1 MVQAVL
7 IERSGGGAIPAIG
20 IPMRLAAIVILTAGM
35 LSCARAE
42 ASRQPVEVEMSNV
55 DLHMT
60 PDITL
65 HVRHLR
71 GRFQPAAQRAVP
83 YLDDKTSYTV
93 AVDTGVVSI
102 GLASLNALMSQT
114 LADDKSNVDKL
125 KISVDEDGNLRQKGV
140 IDKAINIPFNV
151 KAGVEA
157 TPDGRLRVHMK
168 SVKGFGIPMKR
179 LMKIFHL
186 EMDDLLRVRPGNGV
200 TVDGNDL
207 LLDPARLMPPPAL
220 SGRLTTARIENNA
233 VVQVF
238 GDGAPR
244 HLSPPA
250 VSRNFIYWRGGSL
263 SFGKLT
269 MTATDLE
276 LVDMDP
282 KDPFDFSVERWN
294 DQLVAGYSKTT
305 ARRGLKAHM
314 PDYND
319 LPRR

>member
-1 MVQAVL
+1 M
-7 IERSGGGAIPAIG
+7 G
-20 IPMRLAAIVILTAGM
+20 
-35 LSCARAE
+35 
-42 ASRQPVEVEMSNV
+42 NV
-55 DLHMT
+55 DLHLT
-60 PDITL
+60 TDITL

-71 GRFQPAAQRAVP
+71 GRFQPAAQRAVA

-102 GLASLNALMSQT
+102 DLTSLNALMNRT
-114 LADDKSNVDKL
+114 LADDNSNVDKL
-125 KISVDEDGNLRQKGV
+125 KITVDQEGNLRQKGV

-151 KAGVEA
+151 KAGIEA
-157 TPDGRLRVHMK
+157 TPDGRLRVHTK
-168 SVKGFGIPMKR
+168 SVKGFGVPMQR
-179 LMKIFHL
+179 LMKIFHF

-200 TVDGNDL
+200 TVEGNDL
-207 LLDPARLMPPPAL
+207 LLDPARLMPPPAIR
-220 SGRLTTARIENNA
+220 GRITAARVENNA

-269 MTATDLE
+269 MQSTDLE

-305 ARRGLKAHM
+305 PARGLKAHM